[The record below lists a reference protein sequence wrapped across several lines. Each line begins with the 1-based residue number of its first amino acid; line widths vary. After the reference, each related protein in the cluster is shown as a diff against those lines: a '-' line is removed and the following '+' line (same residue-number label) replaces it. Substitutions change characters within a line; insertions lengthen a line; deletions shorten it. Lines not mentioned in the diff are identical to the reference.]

1 MRLACRDERKNGAKK
16 NFTMAQKRKYRIR
29 TDAAAAVGWERAA
42 WAATPAASPGGV
54 EKEKIGDCPQAVST
68 CPPNARRVIQR
79 SIAPSYLRPAPQ

>member
-1 MRLACRDERKNGAKK
+1 MKEKRRKKEFYNGAKK
-16 NFTMAQKRKYRIR
+16 KMPYSKCRTR

-54 EKEKIGDCPQAVST
+54 EKEKIGDWPQAVST